1 MLPLPGRGNG
11 RCRGFGHDYE
21 NDSVQVSPGRY
32 FLPSGE
38 VTADWY
44 PGGAEVNPGLR
55 RRVSRAVGGGWAP
68 VGVNLGSGKILVMT
82 SATLLIDQLL

>member
-21 NDSVQVSPGRY
+21 NDSVQVSLGRD
-32 FLPSGE
+32 FLPSSE

-55 RRVSRAVGGGWAP
+55 RRAEVTLGERDGRPACSEVAGRA
-68 VGVNLGSGKILVMT
+68 LG
-82 SATLLIDQLL
+82 